1 MEKKTLQKSLICGLI
16 LLIVVLFPLFSNNFI
31 IRFGTDILMFA
42 VLASA
47 WNIIGGYTGY
57 ASFGNVV
64 FF

>member
-1 MEKKTLQKSLICGLI
+1 MEKKTFLNFLICGLI
-16 LLIVVLFPLFSNNFI
+16 LLIVILFPLFSNNFI

-42 VLASA
+42 IMASA